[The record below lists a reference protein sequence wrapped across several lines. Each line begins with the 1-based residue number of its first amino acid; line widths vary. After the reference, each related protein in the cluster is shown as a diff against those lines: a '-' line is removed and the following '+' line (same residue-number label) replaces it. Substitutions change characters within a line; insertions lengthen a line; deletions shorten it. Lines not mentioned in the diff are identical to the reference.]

1 MIGKFMLEIIDLIP
15 IVIVGY
21 LALGILLTIFG
32 PTEKAISDE
41 IKRASNPLL
50 YEFNDQQPP
59 SKNKILLLRIFLTV
73 GMIFLWPI
81 FTWDIIKRRRLLVA
95 FEREYAKKSVGL
107 WFDRMGGAGSI
118 HCRDCQHSEKVTS
131 FIHYGNRSSHSGF
144 QCQSCGKFTT
154 LNDEEQR
161 KESLIC
167 DCGGKLHRDKVIFC
181 PQCKSENVRYAL
193 EFLT

>member
-1 MIGKFMLEIIDLIP
+1 MIGKFMLEIIDLIQ
-15 IVIVGY
+15 IKIVGY
-21 LALGILLTIFG
+21 LTLGILLTIFG
-32 PTEKAISDE
+32 PAGKAISDKLK
-41 IKRASNPLL
+41 IASNPLP
-50 YEFNDQQPP
+50 YAINDQQTP
-59 SKNKILLLRIFLTV
+59 SKYEILFLRIFLTL

-81 FTWDIIKRRRLLVA
+81 FIWDTMNKRRLQVA

-131 FIHYGNRSSHSGF
+131 FIHGDNSSHSGV

-154 LNDEEQR
+154 LNDEDQC

-167 DCGGKLHRDKVIFC
+167 NCGGKLHREKVIFC
-181 PQCKSENVRYAL
+181 PQCKSKNVRYAL